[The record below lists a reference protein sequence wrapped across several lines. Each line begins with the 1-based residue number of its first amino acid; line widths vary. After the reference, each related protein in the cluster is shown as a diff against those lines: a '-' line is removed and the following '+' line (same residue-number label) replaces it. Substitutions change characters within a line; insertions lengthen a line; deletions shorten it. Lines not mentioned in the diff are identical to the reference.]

1 MTTFSKAQGRR
12 KSGRLLSRRN
22 LRSKLA
28 EAEGNVE
35 TWKRGTRRERGQGA
49 VRGHFLR
56 QMKEWSGG
64 RGRNDKEMGA
74 EIFAEAETG
83 TRYGFI
89 SRSPKG
95 EKEGRRSGK
104 KGGEKRERQ

>member
-1 MTTFSKAQGRR
+1 M
-12 KSGRLLSRRN
+12 RLGI
-22 LRSKLA
+22 
-28 EAEGNVE
+28 E
-35 TWKRGTRRERGQGA
+35 GQGERAGA
-49 VRGHFLR
+49 VKGHFLR
-56 QMKEWSGG
+56 QMREWSGG

-95 EKEGRRSGK
+95 ERRKGEGAERKEG
-104 KGGEKRERQ
+104 KRESGSKWPFVMT